1 MKTNR
6 KYRLS
11 MFIVSASL
19 LLASCS
25 LDDVFDKHSDSA
37 NSAGGVTTD
46 GSIAFNPVSPAT
58 TKSGNGDGWQTVNV
72 PLGSSD
78 KASKQAT
85 TAVATRGAYVSGTG
99 APAGSF
105 GVLGYLIKSGGNISS
120 VAPSSFMY
128 NTQVTRN
135 GVSGSYTY
143 TYNPKKYWPD
153 NTSDMVR
160 FFAYYPYNGDGI
172 TLPAATDTGFP
183 VLTYSP
189 STTVANQVDLMHVAA
204 PAAVNNKIVGTAVGL
219 NFSHALTRVS
229 FSVKKDVSLA
239 SNAVVVKSIRLSG
252 IKSKG
257 YLPLGFSWS
266 LSTVATDTTSY
277 TSSVTDG
284 TLIPTASQSLNTST
298 YQLLNSY
305 NGYQLLLPQDVTSA
319 NKIYVTYI
327 LDGVTKSAE
336 YNLPAA
342 TWSIGQ
348 SVNLQFTLPTL
359 LGTGTNC
366 YILNPS
372 VSTSRAFFL
381 PVSRVN
387 EYWGTTGIGNNSS
400 YTIGASDTWK
410 MVLIWEDAA
419 NMVTLSNLTGTGL
432 STLPV
437 VSIPANA
444 SGNAVVGVMKTSGS
458 GVLNTILWSWH
469 LWVTDYNPSN
479 TTTSYGGLIWMDRN
493 LGATSN
499 SGIASIGLYYQ
510 WGRKDPFPAAKDFS
524 GTEPYIY
531 HQYWPNETSLTG
543 GAFTPANVLNN
554 PTVSTLPSTIQYPW
568 KYYTYSSSSTTTDW
582 YSSGTSQDDDLWGGV
597 SNTKKIYDPCPSGW
611 RVPFNGSWSFLYEG
625 NFIYS
630 STNQGF
636 IFTYSPSFFYP
647 AAGLR
652 YFNGGLGNVSAI
664 GQCWSATAYENGAYS
679 LIFFCYATYR
689 VIPSS
694 YEARSIGL
702 SVRCVKQ

>member
-25 LDDVFDKHSDSA
+25 IDDIFDKHSDSA
-37 NSAGGVTTD
+37 DSAGAVTTD
-46 GSIAFNPVSPAT
+46 GSIAFHPDSLV

-78 KASKQAT
+78 KASQQAT

-229 FSVKKDVSLA
+229 FSVKKDASLA

-257 YLPLGFSWS
+257 YLPLGFSWT

-284 TLIPTASQSLNTST
+284 TLIPAASQSLNTSS
-298 YQLLNSY
+298 YQLVNSY
-305 NGYQLLLPQDVTSA
+305 NGYQLLLPQTVSNA
-319 NKIYVTYI
+319 NKMAITYTI
-327 LDGVTKSAE
+327 DGVYKSVE
-336 YNLPAA
+336 CTLPSA
-342 TWSIGQ
+342 TWGMGQ
-348 SVNLQFTLPTL
+348 SINYQITLLPL
-359 LGTGTNC
+359 LGTSTNC

-372 VSTSRAFFL
+372 ASTSKSFL
-381 PVSRVN
+381 FPVSRVN
-387 EYWGTTGIGNNSS
+387 EYWNNGSLGNNGT
-400 YTIGASDTWK
+400 YAIGASDTWK
-410 MVLIWEDAA
+410 MVIIWQDVP
-419 NMVTLSNLTGTGL
+419 NLVTIYGATGTGFTGPA
-432 STLPV
+432 SYAT

-444 SGNAVVGVMKTSGS
+444 YGNAVVGIMKTSGS
-458 GVLNTILWSWH
+458 GTLNTILWSWH
-469 LWVTDYNPSN
+469 LWVTGYNP
-479 TTTSYGGLIWMDRN
+479 TTTTMSYNGLTWLDRN
-493 LGATSN
+493 LGAMN
-499 SGIASIGLYYQ
+499 NGLGADAYGLYYQ
-510 WGRKDPFPAAKDFS
+510 WGRKDPFPGSTS
-524 GTEPYIY
+524 GSIAT
-531 HQYWPNETSLTG
+531 
-543 GAFTPANVLNN
+543 
-554 PTVSTLPSTIQYPW
+554 
-568 KYYTYSSSSTTTDW
+568 STTYGNYPVTMATGPVSLATSIGNPNKF
-582 YSSGTSQDDDLWGGV
+582 YTGSSGNYDWLSPQRTDLWYNSGK
-597 SNTKKIYDPCPSGW
+597 TIYDPCPDGWHIPLNTQFISNVAFTSNNTPSGYW
-611 RVPFNGSWSFLYEG
+611 DFSGNSMNLLGYKGVWWSSVTYNTDAYYLNSGSYVT
-625 NFIYS
+625 NFPRAG
-630 STNQGF
+630 GF
-636 IFTYSPSFFYP
+636 
-647 AAGLR
+647 
-652 YFNGGLGNVSAI
+652 
-664 GQCWSATAYENGAYS
+664 
-679 LIFFCYATYR
+679 
-689 VIPSS
+689 
-694 YEARSIGL
+694 